1 MLSISSLTLLTSLA
15 LRYILVK
22 LLILFSPFA
31 FLCISNKTT
40 EGFLKSWYRSL
51 LTLLFL
57 QIIMAVLLI
66 FPHTILEE
74 NSNSLFNKLL
84 LVGSI
89 SALLK
94 SGQLIKE
101 FFGGIGIVSN
111 FQAGISGIK
120 SMISR

>member
-1 MLSISSLTLLTSLA
+1 
-15 LRYILVK
+15 
-22 LLILFSPFA
+22 
-31 FLCISNKTT
+31 
-40 EGFLKSWYRSL
+40 
-51 LTLLFL
+51 
-57 QIIMAVLLI
+57 MAVLLI